1 MEIIT
6 EEKTGIE
13 VVVITNDDGSTIS
26 MLKTTFDKLE
36 AEKLNK
42 P

>member
-13 VVVITNDDGSTIS
+13 VVLITNEDETTIS
-26 MLKTTFDKLE
+26 MLKTTYDKLE
-36 AEKLNK
+36 AEKLDK